1 MMRGLK
7 LFAVLIVGTLL
18 VFLSGQFGP
27 SLVEN
32 KLVAKKFQSE
42 TLIGTELVE
51 NKSRT
56 EAIKELEGAVEAWI
70 NEGTIYL
77 EWSGDL
83 SSIDKSVFEFHI
95 EKSVEEAID
104 GNGNNLIVNLPDS
117 VFLKEVEEVTG
128 GTEMNSEI
136 DLEKLKNDIVSVASK
151 LIKEDQSFSVSD
163 YLLESA
169 NGNVTLHEV
178 SIKAEGKLLEELDSV
193 TTIVLNPN
201 GSFSFEEW
209 LTEEGIS
216 LSADSGSILASVL
229 YQLALPTNI
238 DIVERHISKELP
250 EWAEAGYESSYNKG
264 VMDLKL
270 FNPNNFPLTIELSRS
285 ISNITGSLTGQELP
299 FVYEVIEEKMETY
312 EPKKI
317 VQYSPLV
324 KLNQKQ
330 VKEQG
335 KAGVYAVI
343 VRQISDSDGN
353 VMETKQIAQ
362 DFYAPIHKVEVH
374 SLSNPVA
381 TTPVNANNPS
391 VNTPGSNTDNNTGG
405 TNNGAST
412 GNTNNQG
419 TTNGSNSNNNS
430 SGSTETTNSNGNN
443 SNNNN
448 SGNND
453 SNDDDDDENDTPGG
467 K

>member
-1 MMRGLK
+1 MRGLK

-27 SLVEN
+27 SLVVN

-51 NKSRT
+51 NKSRN
-56 EAIKELEGAVEAWI
+56 EAIKELEGAVEAWK

-83 SSIDKSVFEFHI
+83 SSIDKSFFEFHI
-95 EKSVEEAID
+95 EKSVEKAID
-104 GNGNNLIVNLPDS
+104 GNGNNLIVNLEDS
-117 VFLKEVEEVTG
+117 VFLKELEEVTG
-128 GTEMNSEI
+128 GTEMNSEL
-136 DLEKLKNDIVSVASK
+136 DLEKLKSDIVSVASK
-151 LIKEDQSFSVSD
+151 LIKEDQNFSISD
-163 YLLESA
+163 YLLASSS
-169 NGNVTLHEV
+169 GNVTLHEV
-178 SIKAEGKLLEELDSV
+178 SIKAEGKLLEELKSV
-193 TTIVLNPN
+193 TTIVLDPN

-209 LTEEGIS
+209 LTEGGIS

-238 DIVERHISKELP
+238 EVVERHISKELP
-250 EWAEAGYESSYNKG
+250 EWAEAGYEASYNKG
-264 VMDLKL
+264 IMDLKL
-270 FNPNNFPLTIELSRS
+270 FNPNNFPLTIELDTS
-285 ISNITGSLTGQELP
+285 ISGITGNLTGQKLP
-299 FVYEVIEEKMETY
+299 FVYEVIEETIETY
-312 EPKKI
+312 QPKKI

-324 KLNQKQ
+324 KMNQKQ
-330 VKEQG
+330 VKEPG
-335 KAGVYAVI
+335 KAGEYAVI
-343 VRQISDSDGN
+343 VRQISDGDGK
-353 VMETKQIAQ
+353 VMETMQIAQ

-381 TTPVNANNPS
+381 TTPVSPSNPT
-391 VNTPGSNTDNNTGG
+391 VNTPGSNTENNTGG
-405 TNNGAST
+405 TNNGTST

-419 TTNGSNSNNNS
+419 TTNGSNTNNNS
-430 SGSTETTNSNGNN
+430 SSNTNTNGNT

-448 SGNND
+448 GSDN
-453 SNDDDDDENDTPGG
+453 SNDDDEDETNTPGG